1 MSDYTA
7 GMCATCAFTAAAG
20 ASGLRVWLQTRTWG
34 WLTPRRLRRITVA
47 SVIAAFAGMTITF

>member
-1 MSDYTA
+1 MCVNCAYTA
-7 GMCATCAFTAAAG
+7 AAGAAG

-47 SVIAAFAGMTITF
+47 SVIAAFAGTTITF